1 MDIELIYND
10 KSFKSNISPLMP
22 IGYLRRIAVKSFN
35 IPDFLIE
42 LSYNGTKIEKKYNET
57 FLKDYFPN
65 NLSVIYINVIEIETK
80 NNFKSILNLT
90 KSSSLRTL
98 KISKLIQKEKDLI
111 KKIFTF

>member
-10 KSFKSNISPLMP
+10 KSFKSNISPLMS
-22 IGYLRRIAVKSFN
+22 IIYLRRIAVKSFN

-65 NLSVIYINVIEIETK
+65 NLSIIYINIIEIETK
-80 NNFKSILNLT
+80 NKFKSILNSN
-90 KSSSLRTL
+90 KSSSLRSL
-98 KISKLIQKEKDLI
+98 KISKLWQKEKNLI